1 MPFRRYVEIGRIVL
15 VNYGPDYGK
24 LATIIDILDENR
36 ALVDGPIAL
45 TGVRRQ
51 IINFK
56 RVALTDLKVNIP
68 RSIRSHGLAAALQKG
83 ELLKKWSQTAWA
95 KKLQQR
101 KARANLTDFDRF
113 KVMTLRKKRGALLR
127 KEFLKV
133 KKANPIKV
141 VVKKAPAKKEVK
153 PAGKEGKPAG
163 KGGKEGKDAAKGGK
177 EAKEAKDAAKD
188 NKAAKAKK

>member
-1 MPFRRYVEIGRIVL
+1 MPFRRYVEIGRVVL

-51 IINFK
+51 IMNFK
-56 RVALTDLKVNIP
+56 RVALTDLKVSIP

-83 ELLKKWSQTAWA
+83 ELLKKWSQSAWA

-101 KARANLTDFDRF
+101 KARANMTDFDRF

-141 VVKKAPAKKEVK
+141 VVKKAPPKKEVK
-153 PAGKEGKPAG
+153 PAGKDSKAPAG
-163 KGGKEGKDAAKGGK
+163 KGKDAKGGK
-177 EAKEAKDAAKD
+177 DAKADAAKD

>member
-141 VVKKAPAKKEVK
+141 VVKKAPVKKEVK
-153 PAGKEGKPAG
+153 PAGKDKAPAG
-163 KGGKEGKDAAKGGK
+163 KGGKDAAKGGK
-177 EAKEAKDAAKD
+177 EGKEGKDAAKD